1 MFKSILLGVDGSTHA
16 LKAAQIAG
24 EMARAM
30 QANLRVVVAYDPI
43 PPYLGEPNLQDTIAA
58 RQRHATE
65 ILEAALGAV
74 GQTPTEV
81 KTVMLEGSAAEAI
94 LEVAHTRKV
103 DLIIVGSRGLGKLT
117 GLLLGSQSQKV
128 IQHAPCPVLVVR

>member
-1 MFKSILLGVDGSTHA
+1 MFKNILLGVDGSAHA
-16 LKAAQIAG
+16 LKAAQVAG
-24 EMARAM
+24 EMVRAM
-30 QANLRVVVAYDPI
+30 QADLRVVVAYDPI

-58 RQRHATE
+58 RQQHAKE
-65 ILEAALGAV
+65 ILEAALQAI
-74 GQTPTEV
+74 GQTPTEI
-81 KTVMLEGSAAEAI
+81 KTEMLEGSAAEAI
-94 LEVAHTRKV
+94 LEVAHIRKV